1 MKQVSV
7 IIPNYNS
14 EKYIQRCLDALLN
27 QEYKVDEIIV
37 VDDCSTD
44 KSKEII
50 KQYTEKYDNIFLA
63 ENEVNRG
70 VAFSRNRGIELAKS
84 EYIMF
89 CDPDDWYENYAVKKL
104 TDYQKEYDADY
115 VVAGYYITNDNEKK
129 VEIKYNELFHNSIVD
144 KDTCI
149 AYMPITSSAKL
160 IKKSIFT
167 EHNLKYPEGIK
178 NCEELP
184 VIPVAAYWAEKVV
197 YIDQCIYN
205 YYQRENSA
213 SNSKLEDLS
222 FYDITYN
229 EFCKNII
236 DGNKEAILQR
246 MVEHLLYSKTYSLVK
261 NNYSNKEIIENIEK
275 CKINLKG
282 QNIKTILK
290 RFPLRKKIFLRCALM
305 KIIFPLKLYI
315 KLQEGLLKE

>member
-14 EKYIQRCLDALLN
+14 EKYIKRCLDALLN

-50 KQYTEKYDNIFLA
+50 KQYTEKYDNIFLE
-63 ENEVNRG
+63 ENKTNKG
-70 VAFSRNRGIELAKS
+70 VSFSRNKGIEIAKS
-84 EYIMF
+84 EYIVF
-89 CDPDDWYENYAVKKL
+89 CDPDDWYEKDAIKKMMEYK
-104 TDYQKEYDADY
+104 TRYDADY
-115 VVAGYYITNDNEKK
+115 VVAGYYMTHNSEKRI
-129 VEIKYNELFHNSIVD
+129 EIKYNGLFRDTVVD
-144 KDTCI
+144 KDICI
-149 AYMPITSSAKL
+149 SYMPITSSAKL

-184 VIPVAAYWAEKVV
+184 VIPVAAYWANKVV
-197 YIDQCIYN
+197 YMDECIYN

-213 SNSKLEDLS
+213 SNNKLEDLS

-229 EFCKNII
+229 QFCQSILNA
-236 DGNKEAILQR
+236 NKEAVLQR

-275 CKINLKG
+275 CKTNLEG
-282 QNIKTILK
+282 QNVKTILK
-290 RFPLRKKIFLRCALM
+290 RFPLRKRMFLRCALM
-305 KIIFPLKLYI
+305 KVIFPLKLYI
-315 KLQEGLLKE
+315 KIQEKLLKE

>member
-50 KQYTEKYDNIFLA
+50 QQYVEEYDNIFLE

-70 VAFSRNRGIELAKS
+70 VSFSRNRGIEIAES

-89 CDPDDWYENYAVKKL
+89 CDPDDWYENDAIKKL
-104 TDYQKEYDADY
+104 MDCQKEYDADY
-115 VVAGYYITNDNEKK
+115 VVAGYYMTNDSEKK
-129 VEIKYNELFHNSIVD
+129 IEIKYNELFNNSIVD
-144 KDTCI
+144 RDTCI

-160 IKKSIFT
+160 IKKSIFV

-184 VIPVAAYWAEKVV
+184 VIPVAAYWANRVV
-197 YIDQCIYN
+197 YINECIYN
-205 YYQRENSA
+205 YYQRKNSA
-213 SNSKLEDLS
+213 SNNRLEDLS

-229 EFCKNII
+229 KFCENII
-236 DGNKEAILQR
+236 DGNKETILQR

-261 NNYSNKEIIENIEK
+261 NNYSNKEIIENIEN
-275 CKINLKG
+275 CKISLNG
-282 QNIKTILK
+282 QDIKLILK
-290 RFPLRKKIFLRCALM
+290 NFPLRKRIFLRCALM

-315 KLQEGLLKE
+315 KLQEVLLKE